1 MDDKALQAAVEAE
14 LARVAGGAPVAAVVS
29 EGIVTLTGV
38 VKDEA
43 RRTLIEQELLRLPEV
58 LDVHNHLHV
67 PLPAGDPAAQLRTLL
82 GHAQVDAGDIE
93 VAVAD
98 GVVTL
103 SGAAQSWFDRDA
115 AERLAW
121 MLAGVHTVE
130 NRLALPPGA
139 VEPDV
144 EGTGQ
149 PAI

>member
-1 MDDKALQAAVEAE
+1 MDVLFVGGTGQISLSCVE
-14 LARVAGGAPVAAVVS
+14 LAVKAGHRVSVFNRG
-29 EGIVTLTGV
+29 
-38 VKDEA
+38 
-43 RRTLIEQELLRLPEV
+43 RQ
-58 LDVHNHLHV
+58 HV

>member
-14 LARVAGGAPVAAVVS
+14 LAGIAGGAPVAAAVAG
-29 EGIVTLTGV
+29 GIVTLTGV

-43 RRTLIEQELLRLPEV
+43 RRLLIEQELLRLPDV

-67 PLPAGDPAAQLRTLL
+67 PLPAGDPADQLRTLL
-82 GHAQVDAGDIE
+82 DHARVDAGDIE
-93 VAVAD
+93 IAVAD

-103 SGAAQSWFDRDA
+103 SGAARSWFDRDA

-121 MLAGVHTVE
+121 MLAGVQAVE
-130 NRLALPPGA
+130 NRLALPAGA
-139 VEPDV
+139 VEPEV
-144 EGTGQ
+144 EGSGQ